1 MAFLCL
7 RGATSFHWLN
17 KIFFHLFN
25 LNRGCVLS
33 FLTPSP
39 LSLTHTHTFLYTVL
53 QRARHQSKVFGMR
66 QRCWQICDCLLA
78 CVRVCARACTLANHL
93 VMSLYTCPCSLYLIQ
108 TRGSVDLLLPSPCP
122 QACSHWLIFK
132 LSILFCFL
140 FFLNY
145 IANHNQWCVMRMKTC
160 MVLLMWYC
168 VHTSK
173 RWLVMIDGERQEALR
188 SPLNN
193 SSYCILLCTLLDVAR
208 YHCVTQ
214 G

>member
-1 MAFLCL
+1 MCA
-7 RGATSFHWLN
+7 
-17 KIFFHLFN
+17 IFYDPFPS
-25 LNRGCVLS
+25 LS
-33 FLTPSP
+33 
-39 LSLTHTHTFLYTVL
+39 HTHTLSCTLSCRGRGISLRFLAWGRGVDEYVFVCL
-53 QRARHQSKVFGMR
+53 RA
-66 QRCWQICDCLLA
+66 C
-78 CVRVCARACTLANHL
+78 VCARACTLANHL
-93 VMSLYTCPCSLYLIQ
+93 VMSFYTCPCSLYLIQ
-108 TRGSVDLLLPSPCP
+108 TRGSVDILLPSPCP

-132 LSILFCFL
+132 LSILGFFCF

-173 RWLVMIDGERQEALR
+173 RWLVMIDGERQEARR
-188 SPLNN
+188 SRLNN

>member
-1 MAFLCL
+1 MCVSRNRLCKCLSALAVMAFLCL

-53 QRARHQSKVFGMR
+53 QRTRHQSKVFGMR

-108 TRGSVDLLLPSPCP
+108 TRGSVDLLLP
-122 QACSHWLIFK
+122 
-132 LSILFCFL
+132 LSLSSGL
-140 FFLNY
+140 
-145 IANHNQWCVMRMKTC
+145 Q
-160 MVLLMWYC
+160 
-168 VHTSK
+168 S
-173 RWLVMIDGERQEALR
+173 LV
-188 SPLNN
+188 NF
-193 SSYCILLCTLLDVAR
+193 
-208 YHCVTQ
+208 
-214 G
+214 

>member
-1 MAFLCL
+1 MYMCQKLKCENEYLRVWVSFKKIKNVAVSLLKTLSHTQRACVCVSRNRLCKCLSALAVMAFLCL

-78 CVRVCARACTLANHL
+78 CV
-93 VMSLYTCPCSLYLIQ
+93 
-108 TRGSVDLLLPSPCP
+108 
-122 QACSHWLIFK
+122 
-132 LSILFCFL
+132 
-140 FFLNY
+140 
-145 IANHNQWCVMRMKTC
+145 CV
-160 MVLLMWYC
+160 LGH
-168 VHTSK
+168 VH
-173 RWLVMIDGERQEALR
+173 
-188 SPLNN
+188 
-193 SSYCILLCTLLDVAR
+193 
-208 YHCVTQ
+208 
-214 G
+214 